1 MITIFCFRADLE
13 KRHKDEKEKLR
24 RRLEER
30 HKTKLASQQTEY
42 DKNID
47 ELKSELKKIKKD
59 FTFLKKE
66 NSSKENVEVVK
77 LELTKKLQT
86 NFDQETKIIRE
97 QNEKLNDELKSLTTE
112 KYELTRKL
120 RELES
125 QNDNDSK
132 LLKEYTEKV
141 NQEYDYKMQRLISQ
155 NEKLKSQ
162 VRIQEKENEELSKK
176 LMTFETCEKN
186 MEGRLQITEQT
197 ISQCEDTIKA
207 MRHENTNLSHEISL
221 LRSEKEDL
229 QKLLERQQGNERG
242 LRVEMKKLEN
252 EYNDVTSRYVMLERE
267 KLQQEKRI
275 AYLSKEIEHMHNLKK
290 EQLIKN
296 EGLEKELQRHRQLYE
311 DERNENR
318 RLHERFSQDAELL
331 RKKDADNSAMRTQIE
346 NIKTEFE
353 SFKTK
358 ITADNSKILKIEAE
372 KNALIDQ
379 IDRIRKTENLQ
390 KKHDIITIQNTYV
403 KEFAKRLD
411 YVKANYEREIQALKR
426 EIIELRESSPT
437 RQLQVSPN
445 QNSESKVS
453 EDMSDLREYYSLH
466 DQNNFPPESLQF
478 GVVNSPTQDIPEKD
492 FGPGTKLDPCASML
506 MHKHPANNQ
515 YTEDSNHDKI
525 LPSENIN
532 TSSSIRLQLP
542 NTKENGA
549 YLNSSVK
556 FTHSNLSSPSP
567 AVGKQCSGKSNGALL
582 ENRRNRRN
590 RVESNNEN
598 TSYDFS
604 LEMTRLS
611 PAFDNKL
618 SNHHSCQQKKHARTK
633 LDKRRPEKYPRSNN
647 STGGACLH
655 PVNPTSNRS
664 NSVSNDSGI
673 INSEHGSLRIP
684 NIPTHAAISNKFDQ
698 NKVISL

>member
-30 HKTKLASQQTEY
+30 HKAKLTSQQTEY

-59 FTFLKKE
+59 FTFLKRE
-66 NSSKENVEVVK
+66 NSSKENVELIK

-132 LLKEYTEKV
+132 LLKEYTEKA

-162 VRIQEKENEELSKK
+162 LRIQEKENEEYSKK

-242 LRVEMKKLEN
+242 LRVKMKKLEN

-275 AYLSKEIEHMHNLKK
+275 AYLNKEIENIHNLKK

-311 DERNENR
+311 DERKENR

-372 KNALIDQ
+372 KNALLDQ
-379 IDRIRKTENLQ
+379 IERIKKTENLQ

-426 EIIELRESSPT
+426 EIMELRESSPT

-445 QNSESKVS
+445 QNSVSKVS
-453 EDMSDLREYYSLH
+453 EEMSDLQGYYSLH
-466 DQNNFPPESLQF
+466 DQSNFHPELLQF
-478 GVVNSPTQDIPEKD
+478 DVVNSPIQDIPEKD
-492 FGPGTKLDPCASML
+492 FGPGTT
-506 MHKHPANNQ
+506 Q
-515 YTEDSNHDKI
+515 DSKHDKI
-525 LPSENIN
+525 LPSENMN

-549 YLNSSVK
+549 HRNSSVK
-556 FTHSNLSSPSP
+556 FTHSELSSPFQ
-567 AVGKQCSGKSNGALL
+567 AVGKQRFGKGNGMLL
-582 ENRRNRRN
+582 ENRRNR
-590 RVESNNEN
+590 VENNDQN
-598 TSYDFS
+598 PSYDFS
-604 LEMTRLS
+604 LEITRLS
-611 PAFDNKL
+611 PTFDNKL
-618 SNHHSCQQKKHARTK
+618 NNHHSYQQKKHTRTK

-647 STGGACLH
+647 STGAARLH
-655 PVNPTSNRS
+655 SVNPTSNRS

-684 NIPTHAAISNKFDQ
+684 NIPTHAAISNKLDQ
-698 NKVISL
+698 NKVILL

>member
-1 MITIFCFRADLE
+1 MITIFRFRADLE
-13 KRHKDEKEKLR
+13 KHHKDEKEKLR

-47 ELKSELKKIKKD
+47 ELKSELKKIKRD

-66 NSSKENVEVVK
+66 NSSKENVEVIK

-141 NQEYDYKMQRLISQ
+141 NQEYDYKMQRMISQ

-162 VRIQEKENEELSKK
+162 VRMQEKEIEELSKK

-221 LRSEKEDL
+221 LRAEKEDL

-242 LRVEMKKLEN
+242 LRIEMKKLEN

-275 AYLSKEIEHMHNLKK
+275 AYLNKEIENIHNLKK

-372 KNALIDQ
+372 KNALLDQ
-379 IDRIRKTENLQ
+379 IERIRKTENLQ

-426 EIIELRESSPT
+426 EIVELRESSPT

-453 EDMSDLREYYSLH
+453 EEMSDLRDYYRLH
-466 DQNNFPPESLQF
+466 DQSNFHPELLQS
-478 GVVNSPTQDIPEKD
+478 GVVNSSVQDIPEKD
-492 FGPGTKLDPCASML
+492 FGPCAPL
-506 MHKHPANNQ
+506 LLHKPANNQ
-515 YTEDSNHDKI
+515 YSDDSKHDKI
-525 LPSENIN
+525 LPRENVN

-549 YLNSSVK
+549 HHNSSFK
-556 FTHSNLSSPSP
+556 FTHSDLSNPFQ
-567 AVGKQCSGKSNGALL
+567 AVGKQPSGKDKGTFP
-582 ENRRNRRN
+582 ENRRN
-590 RVESNNEN
+590 RVENNN
-598 TSYDFS
+598 QNPSYDFS
-604 LEMTRLS
+604 LEITRLS
-611 PAFDNKL
+611 PTFDNKL
-618 SNHHSCQQKKHARTK
+618 NNHYSSQQKEHTRTK
-633 LDKRRPEKYPRSNN
+633 LDKRRHEKYPRNNN
-647 STGGACLH
+647 STGGARLH
-655 PVNPTSNRS
+655 FVNPTSNRS

-684 NIPTHAAISNKFDQ
+684 NIPTPAGISNTLDQ
-698 NKVISL
+698 NKVILL